1 MDFFKII
8 YDLITSLIKLLKY
21 LTPLFTVIAL
31 YFTWSSNREVR
42 KEYIESLDPLLS
54 FKILS
59 ENNKLMLKIKNTGK
73 SQATNITVDL
83 LELKNN
89 GDEKIERSNYLDDE
103 FMLYPEEEIC
113 SFIAFSG
120 KNTSTSVFPF
130 LKINVR
136 YKKGNTHKIESY
148 KRTVHFT
155 ESTNLMPLEMIMNE
169 GLNSISNKLNEIS
182 YSNNRM
188 ANYLEGRW
196 LLKEDELNVAP
207 HNSLYKD
214 IFDAIHSEERNEETP
229 RNGRDRNGKLNIPDD
244 EKNEKD

>member
-1 MDFFKII
+1 MEI
-8 YDLITSLIKLLKY
+8 IKLILDA
-21 LTPLFTVIAL
+21 LASFSTFILLFFSYGEYKHA
-31 YFTWSSNREVR
+31 R

-54 FKILS
+54 FKLVS

-89 GDEKIERSNYLDDE
+89 GDEKIERSNYLDEE

-120 KNTSTSVFPF
+120 KDTSTPVFPF

-148 KRTVHFT
+148 ERTVHFT
-155 ESTNLMPLEMIMNE
+155 ESTNLLPLETIMNE
-169 GLNSISNKLNEIS
+169 SLNSISNKLNEIS

-188 ANYLEGRW
+188 ANYFEGRY
-196 LLKEDELNVAP
+196 LSKFDELNVLP

-214 IFDAIHSEERNEETP
+214 IKDAVHNIEHDENELP
-229 RNGRDRNGKLNIPDD
+229 KNGRDQDGKLNIPDD
-244 EKNEKD
+244 EKQEKN